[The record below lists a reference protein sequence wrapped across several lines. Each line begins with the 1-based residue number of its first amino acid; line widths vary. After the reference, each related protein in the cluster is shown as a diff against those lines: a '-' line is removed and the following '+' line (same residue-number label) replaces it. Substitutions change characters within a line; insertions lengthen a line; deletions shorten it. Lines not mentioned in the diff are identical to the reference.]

1 MIFRFL
7 IALLIWTQIGLA
19 QEGYSALSR
28 FIPNGSYARDVV
40 FSGTEIRIQHTQG
53 VPFRVY
59 TLDAPKR
66 LIVEFNAVTFAGLEE
81 EVFSRSQSITGV
93 RAGALKSG
101 WSRMVFD
108 LARPM
113 SVDSAGVTVAPETAQ
128 AELIIRLTK
137 TDEDRFTA
145 AAKKPAAQQTVVTT
159 PRDASNTG
167 QFVIVLDPGHG
178 GSDPGAVVGEAREA
192 DLMLSLARKIRD
204 ILRES
209 NGV

>member
-1 MIFRFL
+1 M
-7 IALLIWTQIGLA
+7 GLA

-40 FSGTEIRIQHTQG
+40 FSGTEIRIQHSQG
-53 VPFRVY
+53 VPFRIY

-113 SVDSAGVTVAPETAQ
+113 SVDSAGVTVAHETAQ

-137 TDEDRFTA
+137 TDEDRFA
-145 AAKKPAAQQTVVTT
+145 AAAQKPAAQQTVVTT
-159 PRDASNTG
+159 PA
-167 QFVIVLDPGHG
+167 
-178 GSDPGAVVGEAREA
+178 
-192 DLMLSLARKIRD
+192 
-204 ILRES
+204 
-209 NGV
+209 

>member
-113 SVDSAGVTVAPETAQ
+113 SVDSAGVTVALETAQ

-137 TDEDRFTA
+137 TDEDRFA
-145 AAKKPAAQQTVVTT
+145 DEVKALYGKSEHRQVK
-159 PRDASNTG
+159 
-167 QFVIVLDPGHG
+167 LDPFI
-178 GSDPGAVVGEAREA
+178 SNMGAA
-192 DLMLSLARKIRD
+192 
-204 ILRES
+204 
-209 NGV
+209 